1 MDKSLLIFIAIGVGF
16 LYFTTHFIGGIQE
29 DDKFQ
34 SEDYKKKH
42 QFDHFQAV
50 DSIGRQILDVTGST
64 PDIQMQAWNSS
75 PLKKELLA
83 LFPDFSGMKTYI
95 GERVR
100 GEALKVKLVNAVNEA
115 EGKYFSGTMDAEEVK
130 RTLDTLK

>member
-1 MDKSLLIFIAIGVGF
+1 MDRSLLIFIAIGVGF

-64 PDIQMQAWNSS
+64 PDIQIQAWNSS

-83 LFPDFSGMKTYI
+83 LFPDFSRMKTYVE
-95 GERVR
+95 ERVR
-100 GEALKVKLVNAVNEA
+100 GEALKVKLLNAVNEA

>member
-1 MDKSLLIFIAIGVGF
+1 MDRSLLIFIAIGVGF

-34 SEDYKKKH
+34 SEEYKKKH
-42 QFDHFQAV
+42 QFDHYQSV
-50 DSIGRQILDVTGST
+50 DSIGRQILDVTDST
-64 PDIQMQAWNSS
+64 PDIQIQAWNSS

-83 LFPDFSGMKTYI
+83 LFPDFSAMKKFVE
-95 GERVR
+95 ERVR
-100 GEALKVKLVNAVNEA
+100 GKALKEKLVNTVNEA

-130 RTLDTLK
+130 RMLDTLK